1 MDSNKI
7 FETYNEL
14 LINDSEILYK
24 CMNFIYLF
32 QMTGKIYICRF
43 RRPMVVER
51 IIYYSSEIVIR
62 NNEVLLRQCLTI
74 PNENNNSRSLIIFY
88 ISLIYNFNNN

>member
-7 FETYNEL
+7 FETYNGL

-51 IIYYSSEIVIR
+51 IYYSPEIVIR

-74 PNENNNSRSLIIFY
+74 PNENNNSRSLIILY

>member
-7 FETYNEL
+7 FETYNGL

-43 RRPMVVER
+43 RRQMVVE
-51 IIYYSSEIVIR
+51 IIYYNPEIVIR
-62 NNEVLLRQCLTI
+62 NNERQCLTI
-74 PNENNNSRSLIIFY
+74 PNENNNSRSLIILY
-88 ISLIYNFNNN
+88 ISLILIIINIIK